1 MAAMTSGSLG
11 YQLLM
16 RPHNGRHIRRNLET
30 MTMWVSPRKEIIVV
44 ERTTQ
49 KEENGKGHAIWQE
62 CIGTWEVRG
71 QWELRE
77 RLRDRWDPGMH
88 HPVPERIYLL
98 SNAMIFWRNLQLP
111 QGQEWNL
118 NFQLPLWSQS
128 LQTPVKK

>member
-1 MAAMTSGSLG
+1 
-11 YQLLM
+11 
-16 RPHNGRHIRRNLET
+16 
-30 MTMWVSPRKEIIVV
+30 MTMWFSPRKEIIVV

-88 HPVPERIYLL
+88 HPVPERT
-98 SNAMIFWRNLQLP
+98 FV
-111 QGQEWNL
+111 
-118 NFQLPLWSQS
+118 
-128 LQTPVKK
+128 VKYNDFFGEICNHLKVKNGI